1 MKKAMHFVL
10 DEEEIIELIRLTLL
24 LQTAAPHWR
33 RCYETTS
40 HLLLGRR
47 HSAKTTRGVDNR

>member
-24 LQTAAPHWR
+24 LRTAAPH
-33 RCYETTS
+33 
-40 HLLLGRR
+40 
-47 HSAKTTRGVDNR
+47 